1 MPTLLSVRRFFQA
14 FLFLFVLSCGHDP
27 RVENL
32 ETSVGRLAQADMIRQ
47 FGYPQRVK
55 RLPPK
60 NTEVWEY
67 EFLAGDSRCVG
78 YRIYFDEDQRSERWE
93 KTACR

>member
-1 MPTLLSVRRFFQA
+1 MSTLLSVYRFFPT

-47 FGYPQRVK
+47 FGYPQRLK

-67 EFLAGDSRCVG
+67 EFLAGGSRCVG

>member
-1 MPTLLSVRRFFQA
+1 MSTLLSTRRFFPA
-14 FLFLFVLSCGHDP
+14 FLFLGILSCSHDP

-78 YRIYFDEDQRSERWE
+78 YRIYFDEDQQSEHWE